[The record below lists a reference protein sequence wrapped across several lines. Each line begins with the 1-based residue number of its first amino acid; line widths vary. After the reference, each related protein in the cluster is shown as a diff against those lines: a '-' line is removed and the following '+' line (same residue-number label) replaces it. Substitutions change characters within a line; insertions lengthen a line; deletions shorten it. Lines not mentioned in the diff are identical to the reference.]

1 MATATSRLDK
11 MQSETEIAV
20 LQIQVKNL
28 EEKIGELKVDLKALH
43 DVIEANADETRRML
57 KSMREQDVKEHSEL
71 AGKIS
76 VLEKWRWMMMGAGI
90 IIGSLGFPTLSAILK

>member
-1 MATATSRLDK
+1 
-11 MQSETEIAV
+11 MQSETDIAV

-43 DVIEANADETRRML
+43 DAIEANADETRRML

>member
-1 MATATSRLDK
+1 

-43 DVIEANADETRRML
+43 DAIEANADETRRML

>member
-1 MATATSRLDK
+1 MATAANKVNK
-11 MQSETEIAV
+11 MQPETEIAV

-43 DVIEANADETRRML
+43 DMIEANAEETRKML

-71 AGKIS
+71 ASKIS
-76 VLEKWRWMMMGAGI
+76 VLEKWRWMMMGAGVI
-90 IIGSLGFPTLSAILK
+90 VGSLGFNTVSALLK

>member
-1 MATATSRLDK
+1 MATSTNKLDK
-11 MQSETEIAV
+11 MQPETEIAV
-20 LQIQVKNL
+20 LQFQVKNL

-43 DVIEANADETRRML
+43 DAIEANADETRRML
-57 KSMREQDVKEHSEL
+57 KSMREQDVREHSEL

-90 IIGSLGFPTLSAILK
+90 IIGSIGFPTLSAILK

>member
-1 MATATSRLDK
+1 MATATSKVAK
-11 MQSETEIAV
+11 MQPETEIAV
-20 LQIQVKNL
+20 LQIQVKTL
-28 EEKIGELKVDLKALH
+28 EEKIGELKVDLKLLH

-57 KSMREQDVKEHSEL
+57 KSMREQDVKEHGEL
-71 AGKIS
+71 ASKIS

>member
-1 MATATSRLDK
+1 
-11 MQSETEIAV
+11 MQSETEIAI

-43 DVIEANADETRRML
+43 DVIESNADETRQML

-71 AGKIS
+71 ASKIS

-90 IIGSLGFPTLSAILK
+90 IIGSMGFPTLTALLK